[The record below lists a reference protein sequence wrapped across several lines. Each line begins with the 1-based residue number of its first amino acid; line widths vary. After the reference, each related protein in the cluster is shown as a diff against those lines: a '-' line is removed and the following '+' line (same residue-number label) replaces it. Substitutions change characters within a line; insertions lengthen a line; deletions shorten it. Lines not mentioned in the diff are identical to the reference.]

1 MKPLCLAFS
10 LCLASMASAQESIT
24 LLPAPI
30 ELPTRIGPLRF
41 DGRPH
46 AYEPA
51 ALGVSYQYNGAGISL
66 TVYVYDAGVRNIPDG
81 ADTPVNCLL
90 FEQAKREVA
99 AAASDIR
106 LVSQQLVRLAAP
118 DDAPSAREAVFE
130 LVRDGESMLSYVWMT
145 GVAKHIVKVRFSLA
159 SSYLHEAES
168 ARGVLL
174 AALGDAVK
182 PHLADASDAA
192 EASEATLNMIS
203 GASREEMAAG
213 LTYLAMLQVL
223 ADQAPESRPVCGGD
237 YIPTYAIELA
247 AFQAMLA
254 LDLQEGTGR
263 FGRQLV
269 AAGKA
274 GFLDELVWVEMH
286 RDAWGGDAPDGLA
299 LTEYTAWK
307 KRNLRRFKRPRLG
320 SLFFNQP
327 RPMEWEAAPEAP

>member
-1 MKPLCLAFS
+1 
-10 LCLASMASAQESIT
+10 
-24 LLPAPI
+24 
-30 ELPTRIGPLRF
+30 
-41 DGRPH
+41 H

-106 LVSQQLVRLAAP
+106 LVSQQLVRLATP
-118 DDAPSAREAVFE
+118 DDSPSAREAVFE
-130 LVRDGESMLSYVWMT
+130 LVREGESMLSYVWMT

-182 PHLADASDAA
+182 PHLADVSDAA

-213 LTYLAMLQVL
+213 LMYLAMLQVL

-247 AFQAMLA
+247 AFQAM
-254 LDLQEGTGR
+254 
-263 FGRQLV
+263 
-269 AAGKA
+269 
-274 GFLDELVWVEMH
+274 
-286 RDAWGGDAPDGLA
+286 
-299 LTEYTAWK
+299 
-307 KRNLRRFKRPRLG
+307 
-320 SLFFNQP
+320 
-327 RPMEWEAAPEAP
+327 